1 MPCYFWQ
8 FSEKVEHNTVVKQT
22 GLYLNDKFFN
32 NSAMGSLTQTVTL
45 KANTES
51 YKLAQAILL

>member
-1 MPCYFWQ
+1 MSCYFWQ

-22 GLYLNDKFFN
+22 GCYLNDKFFN
-32 NSAMGSLTQTVTL
+32 NYAMGYLAQTVTL

-51 YKLAQAILL
+51 YKFAQAILL